1 MPTSLLPL
9 FLDLTKKPALLVGGG
24 SVALAK
30 LQALREAGAAPKV
43 VAAKVSEAFRL
54 EAEGLDLQERPFAPA
69 DLDGIHF
76 VVSATNDAAVNASI
90 AALAR
95 ARGIWVNAVDD
106 PGACDAF
113 FASTL
118 RRGPFTVAVSTE
130 GGFPGLS
137 RSLRL
142 SLESLIPAADEAP
155 LRQFVALRRRLRD
168 RLPDPERRSA
178 ALRALLHE
186 FEQIYL
192 GETP

>member
-1 MPTSLLPL
+1 M
-9 FLDLTKKPALLVGGG
+9 GGG